1 MEQFS
6 RNLYNLNEWLLL
18 QFFRVVTG
26 FKFAFNPD
34 LKKIFLIS
42 IGDVEPEKLEIAQNQ
57 IAAEFGIQSEILN
70 EKIEFQKAVRGD
82 FLNTAYMTVKLDANL
97 KRDKKEA
104 IMGITNYWLV
114 PTQFLLSRVIHL
126 FNPILGITYLI
137 PGICFLTTLDG
148 YLRKDLVEF
157 AAKHEVGHLL
167 GMHGYPL
174 MGLQKTKNPNQDSSK
189 NREKQK
195 NPQ

>member
-6 RNLYNLNEWLLL
+6 RELYNLNEWMMMR
-18 QFFRVVTG
+18 FFRVITG
-26 FKFAFNPD
+26 FKLAFNPD
-34 LKKIFLIS
+34 LKKVNLIS
-42 IGDVEPEKLEIAQNQ
+42 IGDIEAEKLEIARDQM
-57 IAAEFGIQSEILN
+57 AAEFGIQSEILK
-70 EKIEFQKAVRGD
+70 EKIDFQKAVRGD
-82 FLNTAYMTVKLDANL
+82 FLNTAYMTVKLDKSI

-104 IMGITNYWLV
+104 IMGITNHWLV

-157 AAKHEVGHLL
+157 AVKHETAHLL

-174 MGLQKTKNPNQDSSK
+174 AWLQKTKKPNRDS
-189 NREKQK
+189 
-195 NPQ
+195 P

>member
-1 MEQFS
+1 VEQFS
-6 RNLYNLNEWLLL
+6 RELYNLNEWMLMR
-18 QFFRVVTG
+18 FFRVITG

-42 IGDVEPEKLEIAQNQ
+42 IGEVEAEKLEIAQNQ
-57 IAAEFGIQSEILN
+57 MAAEFGVQSEILN

-82 FLNTAYMTVKLDANL
+82 FLNTAYMTMKLDKL
-97 KRDKKEA
+97 IKRDQKEA
-104 IMGITNYWLV
+104 LMGITNYWLV

-157 AAKHEVGHLL
+157 AVKHEVGHLRGL
-167 GMHGYPL
+167 HGYPL
-174 MGLQKTKNPNQDSSK
+174 IWLQRKKAPTPS
-189 NREKQK
+189 
-195 NPQ
+195 